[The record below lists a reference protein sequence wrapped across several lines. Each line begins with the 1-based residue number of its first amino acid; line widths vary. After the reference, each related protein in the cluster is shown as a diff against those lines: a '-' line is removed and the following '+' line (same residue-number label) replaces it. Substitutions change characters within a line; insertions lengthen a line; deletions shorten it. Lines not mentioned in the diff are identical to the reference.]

1 MPSRHERTI
10 RQRSEQS
17 PRQAQT
23 EIGDSDRGK
32 LLMAALRQ
40 NISLLQE
47 LATRYEVGA
56 TSIRR
61 DVDAPSVR
69 HHLDAAALLRPEMED
84 LVQEQLRVLL
94 LDAKNRVMGRHLI
107 YQGNVSSAVVRPAEV
122 FREALMANAP
132 KVLVAHNHPSGDPE
146 PSPEDVSI
154 TAQLLRA
161 GQLLGIS
168 VVDHLVIGRDT
179 VVSLRARG
187 LPQSAR
193 WLD

>member
-1 MPSRHERTI
+1 
-10 RQRSEQS
+10 
-17 PRQAQT
+17 
-23 EIGDSDRGK
+23 
-32 LLMAALRQ
+32 
-40 NISLLQE
+40 
-47 LATRYEVGA
+47 
-56 TSIRR
+56 
-61 DVDAPSVR
+61 
-69 HHLDAAALLRPEMED
+69 
-84 LVQEQLRVLL
+84 
-94 LDAKNRVMGRHLI
+94 
-107 YQGNVSSAVVRPAEV
+107 
-122 FREALMANAP
+122 MANAP

>member
-1 MPSRHERTI
+1 MTTRRKRTI
-10 RQRSEQS
+10 RQPSDQTS
-17 PRQAQT
+17 RQART
-23 EIGDSDRGK
+23 EVTDRDK
-32 LLMAALRQ
+32 LLMSALRQ

-47 LATRYEVGA
+47 LATRYEVGKA
-56 TSIRR
+56 SARPEA
-61 DVDAPSVR
+61 DAPPVLN
-69 HHLDAAALLRPEMED
+69 HHDAAALLRLEMED

-132 KVLVAHNHPSGDPE
+132 KVLVAHTHPSGDPE